1 MDRKPGEKTL
11 FMSLLFGVPGPVG
24 VGIGFLFGRTATQ
37 LSDLIRRSMELGA
50 IIISFV
56 QYRILYRRG
65 EPEEGGKA
73 RAEFITNHAV
83 VLAMIL
89 SGLAMILSGL
99 VMLLVALLTISRERG
114 NVVPGLII
122 SALGAVTNLVFWIR
136 YSRLHRK
143 KSDGILA
150 AQKKL
155 YRGKTLVDATVT
167 AALAVLLIWPG
178 TRAAVIT
185 DVVGSS
191 LVAVDLVISGITLWK
206 KDVQE
211 AAAADQRA

>member
-11 FMSLLFGVPGPVG
+11 FMSLLLGVPGPVA

-37 LSDLIRRSMELGA
+37 LSDLIRRSVELGA
-50 IIISFV
+50 LIISFI

-65 EPEEGGKA
+65 EPEKRRKA
-73 RAEFITNHAV
+73 QAEFITNHAV
-83 VLAMIL
+83 
-89 SGLAMILSGL
+89 GLAMILSGL
-99 VMLLVALLTISRERG
+99 VMLLVTLMTASRERG

-136 YSRLHRK
+136 YSRLHHHK
-143 KSDGILA
+143 PDGILA
-150 AQKKL
+150 AQSKL

-167 AALAVLLIWPG
+167 AALAILLIWPG
-178 TRAAVIT
+178 TRGAVIS

-191 LVAVDLVISGITLWK
+191 LVAVYLVVSGISLWK
-206 KDVQE
+206 KEV
-211 AAAADQRA
+211 